1 MEHRGIYFPR
11 EVWAC
16 IMSYNNQSRK
26 VLELERSVN
35 ASNEFADVVVDNL
48 ERSQRV
54 NETLF
59 FQLRRLRRK
68 YNSLKRR
75 NRVLL
80 LTIQNERS
88 LRIDGIPMVARAE
101 DSSDSGSSTDSDST
115 IIEINDNEEINV

>member
-1 MEHRGIYFPR
+1 MNNSIHFPR

-16 IMSYNNQSRK
+16 IMAFNNQSRR
-26 VLELERSVN
+26 VDNLERSLK
-35 ASNEFADVVVDNL
+35 ASNEFGDVVVDNL

-59 FQLRRLRRK
+59 FQLRKMRRK

-75 NRVLL
+75 NRILI

-88 LRIDGIPMVARAE
+88 LRLDGIPMIARAE
-101 DSSDSGSSTDSDST
+101 DSLDSGSSSDSDST
-115 IIEINDNEEINV
+115 IIEVDDNEEINV